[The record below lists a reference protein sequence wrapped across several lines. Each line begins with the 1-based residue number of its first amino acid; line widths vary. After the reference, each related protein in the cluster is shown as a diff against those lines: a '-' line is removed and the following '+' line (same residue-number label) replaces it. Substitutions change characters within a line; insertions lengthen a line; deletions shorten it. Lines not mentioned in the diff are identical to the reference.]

1 MSASTHRRT
10 FLKQMA
16 EAGLLANLGGFAF
29 LNKLPRLSA
38 QDVRGGRN
46 LAPVEADVEPLVR
59 LLEETPRAQVLQAVA
74 TRIRN
79 GTSYQELLAALML
92 AGVRGIQPR
101 PVGFKFHAVLV
112 VNSAHLASLAAH
124 DRDRWLPLFWSVD
137 NFKQSQATN
146 REQGD
151 WRMSPV
157 AEAQLPATAHAE
169 RRFKE
174 AMDNWDEEGA
184 DAAVASWGRNAGANA
199 IYEAFWRYGARDFRS
214 IGHKAI
220 FVANSY
226 RTLQTIGWRHAEPI
240 LRSLAYALLFHDG
253 GNPAQGDDA
262 ADRPWRDNLRR
273 QTRIRADWQRGQI
286 SREATTEML
295 AALRTADAADASE
308 AVVAKLNANVDPASL
323 WDAVLLGAGECLMQQ
338 PGIVGLHVVTTMNA
352 LYFAYQNSANDE
364 TRRLM
369 LLQAAAFIPM
379 FRGAMRGRGQVRN
392 ELRLDTLAPV
402 QPMQTGPQA
411 VEEVFADVSRDKMAA
426 AQKALALLQAD
437 RRHVEPLLAS
447 ARRLIFTKGSDS
459 HDYKFSSAALEDYF
473 HVTPAWRDRF
483 LASSMFWLRGS
494 GGRDNDLVRR
504 TREALA

>member
-29 LNKLPRLSA
+29 LNSLPRLSA
-38 QDVRGGRN
+38 QEVRGGRN
-46 LAPVEADVEPLVR
+46 LARVEADIEPLVR
-59 LLEETPRAQVLQAVA
+59 LLEDTPRAQVLQTVA
-74 TRIRN
+74 DRIRN

-112 VNSAHLASLAAH
+112 VNSAHLASIAAH

-137 NFKQSQATN
+137 NFKESQARN
-146 REQGD
+146 GREGN
-151 WRMSPV
+151 WVMSPV
-157 AEAQLPATAHAE
+157 AEAQLPAAAHAE
-169 RRFKE
+169 RRFRE
-174 AMDNWDEEGA
+174 AMDNWDEDGA
-184 DAAVASWGRNAGANA
+184 DVAIASWARTAGAND

-253 GNPAQGDDA
+253 GNPAQRDDA

-273 QTRIRADWQRGQI
+273 ATRIRADWRRGQV
-286 SREATTEML
+286 SSEATTDML
-295 AALRTADAADASE
+295 ATLRTAEPGDASE
-308 AVVAKLNANVDPASL
+308 AVVSKLNANVDPASI
-323 WDAVLLGAGECLMQQ
+323 WDALLLGAGECLMQQ

-369 LLQAAAFIPM
+369 TLQAAAFIPM
-379 FRGAMRGRGQVRN
+379 FRAAMRGRGQVRN

-402 QPMQTGPQA
+402 QPMANGPQA
-411 VEEVFADVSRDKMAA
+411 IEEVFADLSRDKMAA

-473 HVTPAWRDRF
+473 HVTPAFRDRF